1 MTKFLLISGQR
12 DNLNEKMSGNGGHFP
27 DFRHKS
33 VSRSTFHANYIEM
46 IHQTTRWP
54 PVRQETYGITVAGLN
69 IWKVHDKSVIKRSF
83 EVLENL

>member
-1 MTKFLLISGQR
+1 MADSSLIL
-12 DNLNEKMSGNGGHFP
+12 DINLSHGLH
-27 DFRHKS
+27 
-33 VSRSTFHANYIEM
+33 FHANYIEM